1 MLPRLSVLV
10 VLVALLV
17 CLAAQS
23 PAAETDV
30 LEVYARGDYAG
41 VVKLVE
47 KSVRDGSAGIQEHLL
62 LARAY
67 LHLDRDK
74 DALGVLRA
82 VLERDRENPDANALM
97 GQMLYEAGKPK
108 DALAY
113 LETAHRLKQ
122 DAVTSSI
129 LGKCH
134 YALGDAQKAKMYLE
148 QALALDVRDPSNS
161 FLLGTICLER
171 GAGALAEKYLLQSEE
186 AGTESAEL
194 HRLLGRAYMEQHK
207 LVGPVLVRRIPMRG
221 VPGAPK
227 PGDVVEDHVVL
238 APVEGVADQYTAC
251 TRYSA
256 LYEGIRLLEAL
267 PDDADGLYM
276 VASGWLAAGD
286 AARANDYLKRLSSH
300 EPRSRRTLDL
310 TARALIVA
318 GDVRAL
324 EDVIARGEKAKVFD
338 AHEAAQ
344 LYYRGALVLLARGE
358 RPECLKMLEV
368 ADKRQP
374 ASAAVLRALAELSVT
389 MGRDKQARGYYARL
403 VELFPDAPDID
414 ELRNALQ
421 VLEEKTGGAQ

>member
-1 MLPRLSVLV
+1 MLPRLLFLVLST
-10 VLVALLV
+10 ALLT

-23 PAAETDV
+23 PAAETDA
-30 LEVYARGDYAG
+30 LEAYARGDYAG

-67 LHLDRDK
+67 LHLDRNN
-74 DALGVLRA
+74 DALGVLRT
-82 VLERDRENPDANALM
+82 VIERDHENPDANALI
-97 GQMLYEAGKPK
+97 GQMLYEAGKAK
-108 DALAY
+108 EALAY

-122 DAVTSSI
+122 DAVTSSL

-161 FLLGTICLER
+161 YLLGTICLDS
-171 GAGALAEKYLLQSEE
+171 GSGALAEKYLLQSEE

-194 HRLLGRAYMEQHK
+194 HRLLGRAYMEQYK
-207 LVGPVLVRRIPMRG
+207 FVGPVLVRRIPG
-221 VPGAPK
+221 SPK
-227 PGDVVEDHVVL
+227 PGEVVDGHVVL
-238 APVEGVADQYTAC
+238 APLEGVTDQYKVC

-267 PDDADGLYM
+267 PDDPDGLYM
-276 VASGWLAAGD
+276 AASGWLAAGD
-286 AARANDYLKRLSSH
+286 AARANDSLRQLSRH

-318 GDVRAL
+318 GDVGAL
-324 EDVIARGEKAKVFD
+324 IEVIERGEKAKVFD

-344 LYYRGALVLLARGE
+344 LYYRGAVVLLARGE
-358 RPECLKMLEV
+358 RTECLKMLEA

-403 VELFPDAPDID
+403 VELFPDASDID
-414 ELRNALQ
+414 GLRNALQ